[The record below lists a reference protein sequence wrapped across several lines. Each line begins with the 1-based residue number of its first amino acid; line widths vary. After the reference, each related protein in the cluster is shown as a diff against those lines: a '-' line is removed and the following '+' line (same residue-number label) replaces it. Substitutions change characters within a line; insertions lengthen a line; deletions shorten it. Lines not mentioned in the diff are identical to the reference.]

1 MEFLRDWLLAIERSA
16 LGNAVRDLGGWGY
29 ALINLTHIL
38 GIAILFGSVLLL
50 DLRLLGWRRQIPL
63 DAIASSTLP
72 LMKFGFVIAATSGIC
87 LLSANASEY
96 AGNPFLLIKFFAL
109 LLALINA
116 YLIRQIPAW
125 QTRRQIEPIG
135 SENKLLARVGFVSL
149 ACWLTVIAAG
159 RLIAYW

>member
-1 MEFLRDWLLAIERSA
+1 MNTLSDWLLAIEQSA

-38 GIAILFGSVLLL
+38 GVAVLFGSVLIL

-72 LMKFGFVIAATSGIC
+72 LVKFGFVIAVASGIG
-87 LLSANASEY
+87 LLSANASDY
-96 AGNPFLLIKFFAL
+96 AANPFLLIKFIAL
-109 LLALINA
+109 VLTLVNA

-125 QTRRQIEPIG
+125 QARRQIEPIG
-135 SENKLLARVGFVSL
+135 SENSVLARAGLASL
-149 ACWLTVIAAG
+149 ACWLAVIAAG

>member
-1 MEFLRDWLLAIERSA
+1 MESLREWLLAIEQSD
-16 LGNAVRDLGGWGY
+16 LGNTVRDLGGWGY

-38 GIAILFGSVLLL
+38 GIATLFGSILLL

-72 LMKFGFVIAATSGIC
+72 LAKFGFALAVTSGIC
-87 LLSANASEY
+87 LLAANAGEY

-109 LLALINA
+109 LLALFNA

-125 QTRRQIEPIG
+125 KTRRQIEPIG
-135 SENKLLARVGFVSL
+135 SENKLLARAGFVSL
-149 ACWLTVIAAG
+149 VCWLTVIAAG